1 MSSWLAVRNA
11 KHHLFSP
18 LTFSRVDL
26 LAHQQGDC
34 ECLKCCHNYKVPAHD
49 ADAWTASLYCS
60 ATIIQ
65 SQSKNS
71 WCAGGLPPKIRAAS
85 WNMSKSNFH
94 WQAETIRGLFPTQ
107 RCPDGEAASCTKW
120 ERREK
125 EVRNLRKC
133 GQMHKLLRSQTPG
146 GMTSIP
152 AQLPRRT
159 VVLWVGAMCFLVPLR
174 GVLKPAYPEMDSQST
189 GIRRSFLANISN

>member
-94 WQAETIRGLFPTQ
+94 WQAETTPGAFPHSALS
-107 RCPDGEAASCTKW
+107 RWRS
-120 ERREK
+120 R
-125 EVRNLRKC
+125 L
-133 GQMHKLLRSQTPG
+133 MHKVGTARERGPELEEMRADAQAAAFSDARRNDIHSSAITEENCCLMSRSHV
-146 GMTSIP
+146 
-152 AQLPRRT
+152 LPSAAPRGPKARLSRDGFT
-159 VVLWVGAMCFLVPLR
+159 VNG
-174 GVLKPAYPEMDSQST
+174 
-189 GIRRSFLANISN
+189 N